1 MDPAADSLKA
11 MRQFVDTNQAA
22 VVDARSMGGEVIKI
36 PILNMMQVLQSLDAV
51 AENLQLFMERVTGRG
66 YRKAEEVYNVG
77 FTVREPGH
85 QSYGLKLIEDEGSVV
100 ISRIAILED
109 ESILKR
115 YADYVRTGLLA

>member
-1 MDPAADSLKA
+1 MDPAADALQA

-22 VVDARSMGGEVIKI
+22 VVDARSMGGEVVKI
-36 PILNMMQVLQSLDAV
+36 PILNMMQVLQALDAV

-109 ESILKR
+109 ESIFQR
-115 YADYVRTGLLA
+115 YVNYVRSGLLA